1 MLKKEAIQ
9 AFKETGMISAAQIGE
24 LCSSHLE
31 CLEENEKL
39 KSKLSNLKEENRVL
53 GMKLGNYLFNYGPLG

>member
-1 MLKKEAIQ
+1 MLKKETIQ
-9 AFKETGMISAAQIGE
+9 AFKETGMISAAQIGK

-39 KSKLSNLKEENRVL
+39 KSKLTDYKEKIKNLK
-53 GMKLGNYLFNYGPLG
+53 MQ